1 MTTKPKDTRP
11 KAVPVESSNKP
22 KAKLKT
28 SQPTKPE
35 SNDLKP
41 LTHYEE
47 FFGDQPDH
55 GDNARYYHVVFSGVW
70 PDGNRG
76 YGCMSAY
83 SNGMLNLND
92 ITTQIAARFNYMEAT
107 VTGWKV
113 LTDRDELNALYGS
126 NVADTADADDTYYYI
141 YYAYIDAQGY
151 QRFGGNAVQSK
162 GMFNIDQVG
171 QSIGAAIGAQDLAVL
186 DWEVIDNKEDFA
198 QFNL

>member
-1 MTTKPKDTRP
+1 MTKKTKL
-11 KAVPVESSNKP
+11 KAVTVSSNTIPDANIVESIE
-22 KAKLKT
+22 
-28 SQPTKPE
+28 SQ
-35 SNDLKP
+35 

-83 SNGMLNLND
+83 SKGMLNLND
-92 ITTQIAARFNYMEAT
+92 ITTQIAAKFNYIEAT

-113 LTDRDELNALYGS
+113 LADRDELNALYGS

-141 YYAYIDAQGY
+141 HYAYIDAQGY